1 MFKFCSY
8 LLLCLLTF
16 VACERATDLRVE
28 GKGNVVVE
36 CILSEETTQTLR
48 LSLTENASTELRN
61 AVISLTDE
69 TEGNL
74 VGFFSHQ
81 EGNLW
86 ELEYTARPRHSYML
100 TVEAEGFDQIVAHT
114 TMPERLSV
122 DYSIRLH
129 DVSRF
134 GLLDTLNNS
143 DWELGVKFLIKSL
156 PDGAVW
162 IYGMNYD
169 YSSGRF
175 IPAQTIATSLESSD
189 LFNLTGESYYNSYN
203 PQSDSFFESIYGKE
217 PEYIPPP
224 GLTPGTVILG
234 TRDTYMYYLPKEYR
248 QSMYKYV
255 VGCPL
260 HDTYLRIPP
269 VSENSQRTAADPEGF
284 FSIAGSLQGSS
295 IPSEP
300 SSTDGYL
307 MFVSVSEEYDRYLK
321 DLLKEEA
328 RQASNKSFSDL
339 FFRENISGNI
349 EHGIGIFG
357 AKTVQDL
364 PWIKNNRFGDYKHFE
379 W

>member
-48 LSLTENASTELRN
+48 LSLTENGSTELRN

-74 VGFFSHQ
+74 VGYFSHQ
-81 EGNLW
+81 EGSLW
-86 ELEYTARPRHSYML
+86 KLEYTARPRHSYML
-100 TVEAEGFDQIVAHT
+100 TVDAEGFDQIVAHT
-114 TMPERLSV
+114 IMPERLAV
-122 DYSIRLH
+122 KYSILTH
-129 DVSRF
+129 KIGF
-134 GLLDTLNNS
+134 GYDIDTEHHP
-143 DWELGVKFLIKSL
+143 DWELGIRFLIKSL

-169 YSSGRF
+169 YSSGKH
-175 IPAQTIATSLESSD
+175 IPAQSIATSLESSD
-189 LFNLTGESYYNSYN
+189 LFNLTGESYYNTYN
-203 PQSDSFFESIYGKE
+203 PQSDSYFDSIYGKT
-217 PEYIPPP
+217 PEF
-224 GLTPGTVILG
+224 TPIVGQIG
-234 TRDTYMYYLPKEYR
+234 GPINYYVYSLPKEYH

-269 VSENSQRTAADPEGF
+269 ISENSQRTAADPKGY

-300 SSTDGYL
+300 SSPDGYL

-339 FFRENISGNI
+339 FFSENISGNI

-364 PWIKNNRFGDYKHFE
+364 PWIKYNHVSEYEHFE

>member
-48 LSLTENASTELRN
+48 LSLTENALADLSN

-81 EGNLW
+81 EGSLW
-86 ELEYTARPRHSYML
+86 KLDYTARPRHSYML

-129 DVSRF
+129 NVSLF

-169 YSSGRF
+169 YSSGKH
-175 IPAQTIATSLESSD
+175 IPAQSIATSLESSD
-189 LFNLTGESYYNSYN
+189 LFNLTGESYYNTYN
-203 PQSDSFFESIYGKE
+203 PQSDSYFDSIYGKT
-217 PEYIPPP
+217 PEF
-224 GLTPGTVILG
+224 TPIVGQIG
-234 TRDTYMYYLPKEYR
+234 GPINYYVYSLPKEYH

-269 VSENSQRTAADPEGF
+269 ISENSQRTAADPKGY

-300 SSTDGYL
+300 SSPDGYL

-364 PWIKNNRFGDYKHFE
+364 PWIKYNRVSEYEHFE

>member
-61 AVISLTDE
+61 AVISQTDE

-74 VGFFSHQ
+74 VGYFSHQ
-81 EGNLW
+81 EGSLW
-86 ELEYTARPRHSYML
+86 KLEYTARPRHSYML
-100 TVEAEGFDQIVAHT
+100 TVDAEGFDQIVAHT
-114 TMPERLSV
+114 IMPERLAV
-122 DYSIRLH
+122 KYSILTH
-129 DVSRF
+129 KIGF
-134 GLLDTLNNS
+134 GYDIDTEHNP
-143 DWELGVKFLIKSL
+143 DWELGIRFLIKSL

-169 YSSGRF
+169 YSSGKH
-175 IPAQTIATSLESSD
+175 IPAQSIATSLESSD
-189 LFNLTGESYYNSYN
+189 LFNLTGESYYNTYN
-203 PQSDSFFESIYGKE
+203 PQSDSYFDSIYGKT
-217 PEYIPPP
+217 PEF
-224 GLTPGTVILG
+224 TPIVGQIG
-234 TRDTYMYYLPKEYR
+234 GPINYYVYSLPKEYH

-269 VSENSQRTAADPEGF
+269 ISENSQRTAADPKGY

-300 SSTDGYL
+300 SSPDGYL

-364 PWIKNNRFGDYKHFE
+364 PWIKYNHVSEYEHFE

>member
-74 VGFFSHQ
+74 VGYFSHQ
-81 EGNLW
+81 EGSLW
-86 ELEYTARPRHSYML
+86 KLEYTARPRHSYML
-100 TVEAEGFDQIVAHT
+100 TVDAEGFDQIVAHT
-114 TMPERLSV
+114 IMPERLAV
-122 DYSIRLH
+122 KYSILTH
-129 DVSRF
+129 KIGF
-134 GLLDTLNNS
+134 GYDIDTEHNP
-143 DWELGVKFLIKSL
+143 DWELGIRFLIKSL

-169 YSSGRF
+169 YSSGKH
-175 IPAQTIATSLESSD
+175 IPAQSIATSLESSD
-189 LFNLTGESYYNSYN
+189 LFNLTGESYYNTYN
-203 PQSDSFFESIYGKE
+203 PQSDSYFDSIYGKT
-217 PEYIPPP
+217 PEF
-224 GLTPGTVILG
+224 TPIVGQIG
-234 TRDTYMYYLPKEYR
+234 GPINYYVYSLPKEYH

-269 VSENSQRTAADPEGF
+269 ISENSQRTAADPKGY

-300 SSTDGYL
+300 SSPDGYL

-364 PWIKNNRFGDYKHFE
+364 PWIKYNHVSEYEHFE